1 METSARC
8 GILLVGLLLAVGCG
22 PNAVGPHTGDD
33 GGGGDGP
40 AVPDGGPR
48 DGALDGPQTGDG
60 GQDDGPADDGPGL
73 PTGSILIIAPADAA
87 VYVASGAQATIDYMV
102 TLRVPAQ
109 FDTDVTGESTL
120 WLDDTSLG
128 SFTGARLVGV
138 LGASGTTTLHAS
150 ARGLTAQTSVTLG
163 VQSVVLGP
171 GVGADAPTKFGGATT
186 GAAPTIIYPSDGIL
200 VPPNMNVFEF
210 HFLPGTGNTLFNL
223 SFHQGS
229 LAVDYYF
236 TCTTLGSGCAYAP
249 DQAAWSVLENTM
261 RGRDAVTYTLRGV
274 NGSTPGSVGVSAA
287 QTIRF
292 ADLDIHG
299 GIYYWAAG
307 AGQIKRYEFGVSG
320 QTAETYLNRA
330 QAGATFCVGCH
341 VVASNGQRLAA
352 GNDIPSPSPYK
363 VYDVA
368 TRNVIYAQ
376 GTMAGGGANF
386 FSFSP
391 DAGQIMT
398 SNGSNIFLRSSNDGT
413 TVPGVPSP
421 LVSKG
426 AMPDWA
432 ADGTKMVYAEPP
444 TAIPLGADGVMNAK
458 LRYLT
463 NNAGT
468 WSGATTLVEHTTQN
482 NYYPTYSPDA
492 AWVLFD
498 RCTSCLAPSSPDGG
512 TGSSYDAR
520 DAELWVVS
528 AGGGTPIR
536 LAHATTAEC
545 DSWPKWAPVVQTY
558 MGNNIMWITFSSRRS
573 YGLRSTDGTAQLW
586 MAAFDPVVAATGADP
601 SYPAFWLPF
610 QELGSGNHIAQW
622 ATVVAR
628 QPCTS
633 SDQCGSGE
641 LCENGRCL
649 PGPSHQ

>member
-1 METSARC
+1 MGTSARC
-8 GILLVGLLLAVGCG
+8 GILLLVLLFAVGCG
-22 PNAVGPHTGDD
+22 PNAVGPHITDD
-33 GGGGDGP
+33 GGGGDGSP
-40 AVPDGGPR
+40 VLLDGGR
-48 DGALDGPQTGDG
+48 DGALDGPFADDG
-60 GQDDGPADDGPGL
+60 GQVDAPQDDGPVL
-73 PTGSILIIAPADAA
+73 PAGSILIIDPVDAA
-87 VYVASGAQATIDYMV
+87 VYVATGAQATIDYRV

-109 FDTDVTGESTL
+109 FDTDVTGESSL

-128 SFTGARLVGV
+128 AFTGARLVGA
-138 LGASGTTTLHAS
+138 LGASGTTNVHAA
-150 ARGLTAQTSVTLG
+150 ARGLTAQTTVTLG
-163 VQSVVLGP
+163 VQSVVLAP
-171 GVGADAPTKFGGATT
+171 GVAADAPTKFGGATT
-186 GAAPTIIYPSDGIL
+186 GAAPTIIYPNDGIL
-200 VPPNMNVFEF
+200 VPPNLNVFEF
-210 HFLPGTGNTLFNL
+210 HFMPGAGNTLFSL

-229 LAVDYYF
+229 LSVDYYF
-236 TCTTLGSGCAYAP
+236 TCTAVGGGCAYAP
-249 DQAAWSVLENTM
+249 DQAAWSVLASTM

-274 NGSTPGSVGVSAA
+274 NGATPGAVGVSAS

-307 AGQIKRYEFGVSG
+307 AGLIKRYEFGVSG

-341 VVASNGQRLAA
+341 VVSANGQRIAA
-352 GNDIPSPSPYK
+352 GNDIPAPSPYK

-368 TRNVIYAQ
+368 TRTPYYSQ
-376 GTMAGGGANF
+376 GTMIGGGANF

-398 SNGSNIFLRSSNDGT
+398 SSGSTIVLRNSNDGT
-413 TVPGVPSP
+413 PVPGVNNP

-432 ADGTKMVYAEPP
+432 ANGAKMVYAEPP
-444 TAIPLGADGVMNAK
+444 TAIPLGADGVTNAK

-463 NNAGT
+463 NNGGT
-468 WSGATTLVEHTTQN
+468 WSSPTTLVDFGGQN
-482 NYYPTYSPDA
+482 NYYPTYSPDS

-498 RCTSCLAPSSPDGG
+498 RCTTCLSPSSDGG

-528 AGGGTPIR
+528 AAGGTPIR
-536 LAHATTAEC
+536 LARATTANG

-558 MGNNIMWITFSSRRS
+558 MSNNIMWITWSSRRN

-586 MAAFDPVVAATGADP
+586 MAAIDPALASSGSDP

-622 ATVVAR
+622 ATAVER
-628 QPCTS
+628 QPCTGPG
-633 SDQCGSGE
+633 QCASGE
-641 LCENGRCL
+641 LCENGRCV